1 MTKPRPFAKAGT
13 VPGSSMTSVHG
24 RTFVAITPNEVLLT
38 TLSSARLSSYLQASE
53 DDLSAA
59 LDLYVWNSQAS
70 AAFLEVLGILEV
82 VVRNAWHMSLE
93 VMSINQGGDARWYEN
108 GSGFLN
114 KFSMKDI
121 EEATGRLM
129 NRHKNLSSNR
139 IVSELNFGFWR
150 FLFAKQYRT
159 TLWPL
164 AGKHAFPNLEPS
176 QIRELS
182 HAMGQLHNLRNR
194 IAHHEPI
201 HRRNLEKDFSECL
214 WIIGGVCQVTKAWVE
229 SNSRVTEVLRN
240 RPFR

>member
-1 MTKPRPFAKAGT
+1 MTKPRPFANAGT

-24 RTFVAITPNEVLLT
+24 RTFVAITPKEVLLS
-38 TLSSARLSSYLQASE
+38 TLSSARMSSYLQASE

-93 VMSINQGGDARWYEN
+93 VMSINQGGDARWFEN

-129 NRHKNLSSNR
+129 NRHKNLSS
-139 IVSELNFGFWR
+139 
-150 FLFAKQYRT
+150 
-159 TLWPL
+159 
-164 AGKHAFPNLEPS
+164 
-176 QIRELS
+176 
-182 HAMGQLHNLRNR
+182 NR